1 VVQVQESPFTPEH
14 FGRMDESPD
23 AEFYT
28 EPRLVVH
35 IDEPAIE
42 AVGKLYASL
51 LPPDDEILDLM
62 SSWKSHLPPEFPV
75 QRLVGLGMNEVELR
89 ENEQLD
95 EWVVHD
101 LNREPVLPF
110 EDGRFGGCMVT
121 VSVQYLTR
129 PIEVFREVN
138 RVLRP
143 GTPFVVTFSNRCF
156 PSKAVAIWRA
166 TGDQDHTR
174 LVGAY
179 FELSGGWSGLRLIDA
194 SPRLG
199 SYSDPL
205 YAVMAYKADTDAA
218 ERS

>member
-1 VVQVQESPFTPEH
+1 MQESPFSSEH

-35 IDEPAIE
+35 IDEAAI
-42 AVGKLYASL
+42 AAAGRLYASL
-51 LPPDDEILDLM
+51 LPSDDEILDLM
-62 SSWKSHLPPEFPV
+62 SSWKSHLPPDFPV
-75 QRLVGLGMNEVELR
+75 QRLVGLGMNEVELG

-110 EDGRFGGCMVT
+110 EDGRFGGCIVT

-129 PIEVFREVN
+129 PVEVFREVN

-143 GTPFVVTFSNRCF
+143 GAPFVVTFSNRCF
-156 PSKAVAIWRA
+156 PTKAVAIWRA
-166 TGDQDHTR
+166 TGDQDHAR

-199 SYSDPL
+199 GYSDPL
-205 YAVMAYKADTDAA
+205 YAVVAYKAAADTA
-218 ERS
+218 ERP